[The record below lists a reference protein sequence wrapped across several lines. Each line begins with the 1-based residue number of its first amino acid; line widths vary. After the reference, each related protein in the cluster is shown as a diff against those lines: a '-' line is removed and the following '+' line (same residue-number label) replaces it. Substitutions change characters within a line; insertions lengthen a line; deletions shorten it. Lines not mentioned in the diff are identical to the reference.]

1 MTLNKVDLPQPE
13 GPMIPTNSPGATLN
27 ETWSTAVSTPSGV
40 SKRLTISSTTTIGCA
55 GAVVATSVSTRSNGT
70 VTPAINRPLSAT
82 RLSCAARPAG
92 LLRPRPIPHPHQR
105 GHERPR
111 RNYVAGRSGMA
122 LPAVHRHPAGRPQG
136 AAPHFHQP
144 PRGGRAAEP
153 RRQLHPPPPCSGLF
167 PRRPQFS
174 QARLMP
180 YEPVREATLSTS

>member
-40 SKRLTISSTTTIGCA
+40 SKRLTISSTNRIGCA
-55 GAVVATSVSTRSNGT
+55 GAVVATPESTRSNGT
-70 VTPAINRPLSAT
+70 VTPAINSPLSAT

-111 RNYVAGRSGMA
+111 RNYVAGRSGTA
-122 LPAVHRHPAGRPQG
+122 LPAVNDPAVGRERPARG
-136 AAPHFHQP
+136 VNPVPPAAAGSP
-144 PRGGRAAEP
+144 AD
-153 RRQLHPPPPCSGLF
+153 
-167 PRRPQFS
+167 
-174 QARLMP
+174 
-180 YEPVREATLSTS
+180 TSF